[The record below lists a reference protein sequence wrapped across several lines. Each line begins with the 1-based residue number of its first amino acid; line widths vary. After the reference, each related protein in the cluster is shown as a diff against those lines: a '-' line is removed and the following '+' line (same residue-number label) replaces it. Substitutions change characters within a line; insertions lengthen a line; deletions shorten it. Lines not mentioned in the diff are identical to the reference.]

1 MTNPWQQVF
10 EDYRNVIQ
18 NSYITERYGQHKSD
32 ESEETQALY
41 DLRNKMKNMGK
52 EAVVAY
58 LKRSKMA
65 PERKARLSQA
75 LGISISENNIAESRS
90 GKVHVRVTKEDGS
103 TFEKDIAPSQVAEYR
118 KRYKTVVILG
128 AEESSATGSSSVS
141 NRGSDKLESIMHV
154 DEDNIQE
161 VAPPGAK
168 AERMVKH
175 IKKSYSKD
183 GKLTDKEKSIAYATA
198 WKSVEENKEGLKS
211 KKTSKRWWD
220 DDGDGV
226 GYEPGEVSGK
236 FKTKKHR
243 KEQYSNWRDDFPE
256 ILETTKAQK
265 SVEGKSHASY
275 EDGDKKKIKKKF
287 IEPECDCSHEVKES
301 AINLANE
308 LGGEFVDIHEF
319 KKELGKTVFNTV
331 APVLKK
337 YAGNAIRAFTPKIQP
352 IKISP
357 IRNPLPY
364 KDLPKVEPKIQPEIK
379 PAPPGP
385 LVPAK
390 PGTKPVPAKPG
401 TKPEPK
407 TKVALALPKTTVDT
421 ILKIDKK
428 TGTIVMPLPKSKS
441 KRNPPIPPIP
451 PVKFKE
457 PPPQGPTGPT
467 GSTKLDIPVIIP
479 KVYLPDPVPKASQV
493 RV

>member
-32 ESEETQALY
+32 EAEETQALY

-141 NRGSDKLESIMHV
+141 NRGSDKLESIMH
-154 DEDNIQE
+154 
-161 VAPPGAK
+161 
-168 AERMVKH
+168 
-175 IKKSYSKD
+175 
-183 GKLTDKEKSIAYATA
+183 
-198 WKSVEENKEGLKS
+198 KEGLKS

-319 KKELGKTVFNTV
+319 RQEAGKV
-331 APVLKK
+331 AFQVVR
-337 YAGNAIRAFTPKIQP
+337 NAIKAFKPVIKPKPVPIKTPPLPFKDKPKPTPKP
-352 IKISP
+352 
-357 IRNPLPY
+357 
-364 KDLPKVEPKIQPEIK
+364 EPEIK

-390 PGTKPVPAKPG
+390 PGTKPIPAKPGTKPVPAKPG
-401 TKPEPK
+401 TKPVPK

-421 ILKIDKK
+421 IVKIDKK
-428 TGTIVMPLPKSKS
+428 TGTIVMPLPKS

-457 PPPQGPTGPT
+457 PPPQGPTRGNLPT
-467 GSTKLDIPVIIP
+467 GTTRLDIPVIIP
-479 KVYLPDPVPKASQV
+479 KAYLPDPVPKASQV

>member
-32 ESEETQALY
+32 EAEETQALY

-319 KKELGKTVFNTV
+319 RQEAGKV
-331 APVLKK
+331 AFQVGRNVIKAFKPVIKPKPVPIKTPPLPFKDK
-337 YAGNAIRAFTPKIQP
+337 PKPTPKP
-352 IKISP
+352 
-357 IRNPLPY
+357 
-364 KDLPKVEPKIQPEIK
+364 EPEIK

-385 LVPAK
+385 L
-390 PGTKPVPAKPG
+390 VPAKPG

-421 ILKIDKK
+421 IVKIDKK
-428 TGTIVMPLPKSKS
+428 TGTIVMPLPKS

-457 PPPQGPTGPT
+457 PPPQGPTRGNLPT
-467 GSTKLDIPVIIP
+467 GTTRLDIPVIIP
-479 KVYLPDPVPKASQV
+479 KAYLPDPVPKASQV